1 MGKDKGHQALLI
13 YFSARFYFIAQSRKI
28 YWIVIIYWEVCS
40 KINSIN
46 IHDSLR
52 IVFLCRLFI
61 ISFRTLILGRFLP
74 DLPSNRCT
82 KSFCFVFFDFLQ
94 NSHASLNILNTPI
107 KRSPSKNGLEVKEY
121 SKSVVSK

>member
-82 KSFCFVFFDFLQ
+82 KSFCFVFFWF
-94 NSHASLNILNTPI
+94 S
-107 KRSPSKNGLEVKEY
+107 SKLPRESEY
-121 SKSVVSK
+121 SEHSHQAEWEQKWTRSERVFKIGCE